1 MINIKK
7 LFKME
12 GKHKQKVLVHGKTKT
27 FYREQMVG
35 RKEGE
40 LVKMT
45 NIVIEQNKTINA
57 IHDIISSLENKKTE
71 NEKLLLSPIMRGS
84 DAGPLIS
91 QAKGKINKINSLLK
105 RLNSSL
111 NKYNKEKYKGLRE
124 LDERRIN
131 WEMNLELDYDISELE
146 LISKKIYSSL
156 KL

>member
-1 MINIKK
+1 
-7 LFKME
+7 
-12 GKHKQKVLVHGKTKT
+12 
-27 FYREQMVG
+27 
-35 RKEGE
+35 
-40 LVKMT
+40 MT

-91 QAKGKINKINSLLK
+91 QAEGKINKINSLLK

-124 LDERRIN
+124 LDERRVN
-131 WEMNLELDYDISELE
+131 WEMNPELSYDIPELE